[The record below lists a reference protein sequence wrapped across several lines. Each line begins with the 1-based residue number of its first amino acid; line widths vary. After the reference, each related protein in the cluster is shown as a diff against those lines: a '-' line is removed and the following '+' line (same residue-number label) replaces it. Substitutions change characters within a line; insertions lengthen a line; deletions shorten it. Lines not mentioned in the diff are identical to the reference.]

1 MSKYS
6 INQFYAILDEN
17 SDPIEWF
24 DTEEEAEARLE
35 ELDGEQPIF
44 LKD

>member
-1 MSKYS
+1 MGNNVGRYS
-6 INQFYAILDEN
+6 INRFYAILDEN

-35 ELDGEQPIF
+35 ELENE
-44 LKD
+44 